1 MESTSQ
7 INSNLQIIKPK
18 PNPIPGGI
26 VNLSYQGNGDNLVEI
41 KIEGN
46 NSGDIFTLTA
56 FTNVNL
62 LDSNTI
68 KIINLNDFQFRLQ
81 EAANNNSLI
90 NISYEDDQIFLLEI
104 ILPKFGF
111 ASAGIPSRGSN
122 GSGSGLQ

>member
-7 INSNLQIIKPK
+7 INTNLQITKPK
-18 PNPIPGGI
+18 PNPIPGTI
-26 VNLSYQGNGDNLVEI
+26 VNLSYQGNGNNLVEI
-41 KIEGN
+41 KIQDN

-68 KIINLNDFQFRLQ
+68 KIINFNDFQFRLQ

-104 ILPKFGF
+104 ILPRLVF
-111 ASAGIPSRGSN
+111 AGRPSRGSD

>member
-18 PNPIPGGI
+18 PNPIPGRI
-26 VNLSYQGNGDNLVEI
+26 VNLSYQGNGNNLVEI
-41 KIEGN
+41 KIQDN

-68 KIINLNDFQFRLQ
+68 KIINFNDFQFRLQ

-104 ILPKFGF
+104 ILPRLAF
-111 ASAGIPSRGSN
+111 AGRPSRGSG